1 MADVEAPSR
10 EAGPGYISL
19 GVERE
24 PLDQT
29 DLKNGVDAI
38 IGGGGGSF

>member
-1 MADVEAPSR
+1 MP
-10 EAGPGYISL
+10 PGGLGSVYIAL

-29 DLKNGVDAI
+29 DLKNGMNAI
-38 IGGGGGSF
+38 LGGGGGSF